1 MSTDTPLEQQFET
14 ALRACIQH
22 AADLDP
28 PVRFTRLSK
37 LVNQIGAKAAAD
49 RVLANE
55 RVGDG
60 LANLALTGLEN
71 LQYSIEHL
79 VQQEPWSALFTA
91 EQLAIAKKRLQ

>member
-1 MSTDTPLEQQFET
+1 MSTGTTLEQEFET
-14 ALRACIQH
+14 ALRTIIQH
-22 AADLDP
+22 AAGLEP

-37 LVNQIGAKAAAD
+37 MVNQIGAKAAAD

-71 LQYSIEHL
+71 LQYSVEYL
-79 VQQEPWSALFTA
+79 VQQEPWSALFTQ
-91 EQLAIAKKRLQ
+91 EQLTIAKKRLQ